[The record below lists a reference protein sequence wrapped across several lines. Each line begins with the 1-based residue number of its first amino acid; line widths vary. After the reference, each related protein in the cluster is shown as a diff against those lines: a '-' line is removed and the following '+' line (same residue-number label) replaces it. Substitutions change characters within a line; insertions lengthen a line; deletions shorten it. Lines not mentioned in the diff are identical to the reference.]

1 MDPSNFNNT
10 VSEMAATPT
19 SNDPMKSRIPVV
31 KRSMGIKDILV
42 EADSINSMAG
52 KLDCNSERRTFNNS
66 KQQRTMKNN
75 TSGAMI
81 VPNV

>member
-1 MDPSNFNNT
+1 
-10 VSEMAATPT
+10 MAATPT